1 MTPTRTLPR
10 LSHRHCLVCLLGLL
24 AVVTP
29 AAAEVEYFIT
39 SLGELGGTQSGAY
52 DINNAGVIAGRA
64 EAPDGWFHA
73 VRWLKPETPD
83 DLGTLG
89 GLFSEAWGIN
99 ESGQIVGHSHVL
111 PGGGAHAFRYDPW
124 MGMVYLGALGG
135 EAGNANRINDAGVAV
150 GWSEL
155 ADGSTHATIWD
166 ATNQPFDLGTFGG
179 TQSEALDINAAG
191 HIVGWATT
199 RADNQGDEQMRA
211 FIYDGG
217 ELVPLGPAGARASS
231 AQAINEA
238 GQVIGFSTSYAEY
251 MTAFLWDEQQGLQD
265 LGNLGGD
272 TIIPWGINNAAS
284 PVAVGFADDAQ
295 SEGVAFVW
303 DAAHGVRDLNALIP
317 ADSGWIRLREA
328 RGINDAGQ
336 IVGYGLRMDGW
347 HAFLLTP
354 VPEPT
359 AALGLLLAA
368 SLSMRHRRRA

>member
-1 MTPTRTLPR
+1 
-10 LSHRHCLVCLLGLL
+10 
-24 AVVTP
+24 
-29 AAAEVEYFIT
+29 
-39 SLGELGGTQSGAY
+39 
-52 DINNAGVIAGRA
+52 
-64 EAPDGWFHA
+64 
-73 VRWLKPETPD
+73 
-83 DLGTLG
+83 
-89 GLFSEAWGIN
+89 
-99 ESGQIVGHSHVL
+99 
-111 PGGGAHAFRYDPW
+111 
-124 MGMVYLGALGG
+124 
-135 EAGNANRINDAGVAV
+135 
-150 GWSEL
+150 
-155 ADGSTHATIWD
+155 
-166 ATNQPFDLGTFGG
+166 
-179 TQSEALDINAAG
+179 ALDINAAG

-368 SLSMRHRRRA
+368 SLAMRHRRRA